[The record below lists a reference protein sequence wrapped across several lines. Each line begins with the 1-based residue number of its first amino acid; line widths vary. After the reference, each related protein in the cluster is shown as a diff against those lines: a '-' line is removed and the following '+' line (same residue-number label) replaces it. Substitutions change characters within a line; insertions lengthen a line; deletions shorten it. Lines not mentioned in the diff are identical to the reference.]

1 MQSLLDLARA
11 HGSLLVF
18 AFSFLQNAGLPV
30 PALPVLVLAGCL
42 MVEGPVSLPLTLLA
56 ATVGALVADL
66 SWYFFGRA
74 KGRATLYLF
83 CKLSLNPDSCVGR
96 TERLFRSRTAF
107 TILTSKLIPGLNTL
121 VPPLAGV
128 LEMPVWKYVLL
139 DTASSLLWAGL
150 GVGLGL
156 AFGVGVLAHLESIQ
170 RVLLWLMAALVALYA
185 ITKILHR
192 RYLVKHYTVPRVDP
206 HELSQ
211 LIAAG
216 NNVVVVDLRN
226 EDAFLRSSVAVP
238 GAMRI
243 PPAEFNH
250 HTHRLS
256 KEQDIVLYCT

>member
-1 MQSLLDLARA
+1 MHSLLDLARA

-18 AFSFLQNAGLPV
+18 GFSFLENAGLPV
-30 PALPVLVLAGCL
+30 PALAVLVLAGCL

-56 ATVGALVADL
+56 ATVGALIPDL

-139 DTASSLLWAGL
+139 DVAGSLLWAGL

-156 AFGVGVLAHLESIQ
+156 AFGVSVLSNLESIQ
-170 RVLLWLMAALVALYA
+170 RVLFWLMAALVALYA
-185 ITKILHR
+185 ITKLLYR
-192 RYLVKHYTVPRVDP
+192 RYLVRRYSVPRIEPDR
-206 HELSQ
+206 LSQ
-211 LIAAG
+211 LISAG
-216 NNVVVVDLRN
+216 NNILVVDLRN
-226 EDAFLRSSVAVP
+226 EDAYLRSSVAVP
-238 GAMRI
+238 GAIRI
-243 PPAEFNH
+243 PPAEFDR
-250 HTHRLS
+250 HTHLLS
-256 KEQDIVLYCT
+256 KEKDIILYCT